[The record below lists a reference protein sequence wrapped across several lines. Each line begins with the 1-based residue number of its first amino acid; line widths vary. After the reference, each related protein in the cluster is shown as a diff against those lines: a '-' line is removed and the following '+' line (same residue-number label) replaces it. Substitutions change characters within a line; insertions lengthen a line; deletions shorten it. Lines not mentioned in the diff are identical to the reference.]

1 MTSFNN
7 SIQDIVPSTPDIDIE
22 MSSNK
27 PTIKSSFLPLIDNQ
41 TNPLNEI
48 SMQSNESKPQPMTT
62 DNQINPLNE
71 ISMQSN
77 ESNESKPQPMAT
89 DNPVSIAESIAGSDV
104 QSHHSV
110 ARTEPGAGILPL
122 EMRYDDYYVEEY
134 DPQNTKTFKEDDI
147 ERIGAVQYSP
157 QFVGPLF
164 LAVGKGKMI
173 WLHRDYVPDLLIVK
187 FFEHEHTEC
196 YIRSNHVRTDKP
208 ILIVFMKPR
217 IFGQHHLT
225 LLQVDALKKYIRNKQ
240 MNE

>member
-1 MTSFNN
+1 MTSFND
-7 SIQDIVPSTPDIDIE
+7 SLQDIVPSTPDIDIE

-48 SMQSNESKPQPMTT
+48 SMQSNESKPQPM
-62 DNQINPLNE
+62 
-71 ISMQSN
+71 
-77 ESNESKPQPMAT
+77 AT
-89 DNPVSIAESIAGSDV
+89 DNPVSIAESTAGSDV

-122 EMRYDDYYVEEY
+122 EMRYDDYYVKEY
-134 DPQNTKTFKEDDI
+134 DPQNTNTFKEDDI

-173 WLHRDYVPDLLIVK
+173 WLHRNYVPDLLIVK

-196 YIRSNHVRTDKP
+196 YIRSNYVRTDKP
-208 ILIVFMKPR
+208 TLIVFMKPR

-225 LLQVDALKKYIRNKQ
+225 LPQVDALKKYIRNKQ

>member
-1 MTSFNN
+1 M
-7 SIQDIVPSTPDIDIE
+7 IHYKILYHKLQKLILKC
-22 MSSNK
+22 SNK

-77 ESNESKPQPMAT
+77 ESKPQPMAT
-89 DNPVSIAESIAGSDV
+89 DNPASIAESTAGSDV

-110 ARTEPGAGILPL
+110 ARTEPGPGILPL
-122 EMRYDDYYVEEY
+122 EIRYDDYYQKEY
-134 DPQNTKTFKEDDI
+134 DPQNTNTFKEDDI

-173 WLHRDYVPDLLIVK
+173 WLHRDYVPDSLIVK
-187 FFEHEHTEC
+187 FFEHEHTEY
-196 YIRSNHVRTDKP
+196 YIRLNHVRTDKP
-208 ILIVFMKPR
+208 ALMVFMKPR
-217 IFGQHHLT
+217 VFGQHHLT
-225 LLQVDALKKYIRNKQ
+225 LPQVDALKEYIRNKQ
-240 MNE
+240 MNK